1 MKSMP
6 QFKFAMEDSERRKG
20 SRIVLALDVIDEPK
34 NLLAKAMCILENTH
48 EHICALK
55 INHHLVLPLGLFDG
69 VKKILD
75 KARDLGL
82 PSIMDCKAN
91 DVGHTNRVIAE
102 NYYKAGFDAIIAN
115 PFVGWE
121 DGLKPV
127 FEVAERMSR
136 GVILLAYMSHKAAW
150 EGYGQ
155 MVYNVSSGEI
165 SPQYLIFAKK
175 ALIWGADG
183 VIVGAPYPEKI
194 REIYAILKGDIPIYS
209 PGVGV
214 QGGDIEAALLAGA
227 HYLIVGRSIIDD
239 EDPAEAA
246 KRIKNSIN
254 RVLSEILG
262 S

>member
-1 MKSMP
+1 
-6 QFKFAMEDSERRKG
+6 MEESERRKS

-34 NLLAKAMCILENTH
+34 NLFAKAMGVLENTY

-55 INHHLVLPLGLFDG
+55 INHHLVLPLGLFNG

-75 KARDLGL
+75 KAHDLGL

-91 DVGHTNRVIAE
+91 DVGYTNRVIAE

-121 DGLKPV
+121 DGLEPI
-127 FEVAERMSR
+127 FEIARKMSR

-155 MVYNVSSGEI
+155 MVYNILSGEI

-175 ALIWGADG
+175 ALMWGADG
-183 VIVGAPYPEKI
+183 VIAGATYPEKI
-194 REIYAILKGDIPIYS
+194 REIYAILKEAVPIYS

-214 QGGDIEAALLAGA
+214 QGGDIESALLAGA
-227 HYLIVGRSIIDD
+227 HYLIIGRSIIDAK
-239 EDPAEAA
+239 DPAETAR
-246 KRIKNSIN
+246 RIKNSISKMLN
-254 RVLSEILG
+254 ETMG
-262 S
+262 SRP